1 MKNIEVDIYMN
12 QFIGF
17 FDKNPKELT
26 ELIGNIDKDIFFQ
39 KIREQCIK
47 NLEKDGEPSLKRDEI
62 IQIIVH
68 LHRNDNLIPKVVDL
82 EEIFQNTKFGK
93 ICLN

>member
-26 ELIGNIDKDIFFQ
+26 DLIGNIDKNIFFQ

-68 LHRNDNLIPKVVDL
+68 LHRNDNLNY
-82 EEIFQNTKFGK
+82 EIGNIKEVFQKTKFGE